1 MKSSRRALLMAGVGL
16 GQLLLLDR
24 FGLDPIP
31 TRSARASGQG
41 PTKLLTLFVPGGWMP
56 VYLFCPFSATD
67 VGRVLPKP
75 MVTLTE
81 PAYYDPSQLSNL
93 DGTGDADAS
102 SPIQRLRVA
111 RMWDAQ
117 ALASGQPDPRTPDPV
132 TGIPTS
138 PHGYAWDHHRLWEN
152 SLVLHGVDMGTN
164 SHASGV
170 ISAMCGA
177 PGAEYR
183 APGMH
188 SVVANAL
195 FEKYKDA
202 RPLPAVAIGQ
212 APVSNPLDLGAVGA
226 PTVLPSLGAL
236 ETLLSERHEG
246 AWQNLRERT
255 VRRQRDFDGRRVGEI
270 ATTDIDE
277 YVLRQVMAQ
286 KGKSSVGTDAFLR
299 SLHDG
304 YQGVSKL
311 LVRDVMSMLEK
322 VNGVENTPT
331 PFWAEGGHFGTAI
344 GSDEADAGAQWAE
357 TFDLTLKLLKSDVT
371 SAISVYCPG
380 LNGFYYDTHGAAD
393 GVHFAKLRPIF
404 DVVGRFL
411 GEMKATPGPNGGT
424 LLDDTLVVI
433 MSEFARTWP
442 HATEHWPT
450 TSVVLAGGGINTNR
464 MLGGYDV
471 SGGGNGLTGNA
482 LGYYG
487 KPLALVDEGGDP
499 QTRIPKSA
507 DVAQTV
513 YRLLGIDGIFIPGG
527 SGEIVGVRQGT

>member
-1 MKSSRRALLMAGVGL
+1 MAGVGL
-16 GQLLLLDR
+16 SQLLLLDR
-24 FGLDPIP
+24 FGLSPIP
-31 TRSARASGQG
+31 QRAARAAGSG

-56 VYLFCPFSATD
+56 VYLFCPFGKAEIQKA
-67 VGRVLPKP
+67 LPTP
-75 MVTLTE
+75 MEALTE
-81 PAYYDPSQLSNL
+81 PAYYDPAQISNL
-93 DGTGDADAS
+93 DGTGDADAT
-102 SPIQRLRVA
+102 SPVQRIRVA
-111 RMWDAQ
+111 RMWDAE
-117 ALASGQPDPRTPDPV
+117 ALAQGKPDPRSASSI
-132 TGIPTS
+132 TGMPTT

-152 SLVLHGVDMGTN
+152 SMVVHGVDMGTN

-195 FEKYKDA
+195 FEKYKDS
-202 RPLPAVAIGQ
+202 RPLPAVSIGQ
-212 APVSNPLDLGAVGA
+212 APISNPLDLGAVAA

-246 AWQNLRERT
+246 AWANLRERT
-255 VRRQRDFDGRRVGEI
+255 IRRQETFDGKRLDAI
-270 ATTDIDE
+270 ATTEIDE
-277 YVLRQVMAQ
+277 YVLRQIRAQ
-286 KGKSSVGTDAFLR
+286 KGKSSPGTDAFLR
-299 SLHDG
+299 SMHDG

-322 VNGVENTPT
+322 VHGVENTPV
-331 PFWAEGGHFGTAI
+331 PFWAEDGTHFGTAI
-344 GSDEADAGAQWAE
+344 GGDEQDPGGTWSE
-357 TFDLTLKLLKSDVT
+357 TFDLTLKLLKSDVA

-393 GVHFAKLRPIF
+393 GVHFAKLRPVF
-404 DVVGRFL
+404 DIIGRFL

-442 HATEHWPT
+442 HATEHWAT
-450 TSVVLAGGGINTNR
+450 TSVVLAGGGIQTNR

-471 SGGGNGLTGNA
+471 SGNGNGLTGNA
-482 LGYYG
+482 LGYFG
-487 KPLALVDEGGDP
+487 KPLDLIDEGGDP
-499 QTRIPKSA
+499 QNRIPRSG
-507 DVAQTV
+507 DIAQTV
-513 YRLLGIDGIFIPGG
+513 YKILGIDGVFIPGG
-527 SGEIVGVRQGT
+527 SGEILGIRSGT